1 MSINTGASPTIP
13 REDLYGAYTLM
24 NTQNVGFKAEEILP
38 PFEVGRVTG
47 TYGVIPAEAL
57 LDLINVEVGATS
69 ESPES
74 GWSPTNGTFNLTE
87 YRNKEMVTAK
97 QAELYSSWFNAE
109 EIAATRVRLIN
120 QRWYE
125 KVVATALI
133 NETLF
138 PASGTTGVALSGGSQ
153 WDNAAA
159 TPITDVQT
167 GLQTIEDNFGVT
179 ANTLIMTA
187 YTFRKMLTVTQ
198 IAQRLTANFSAPE
211 APDTGMVPAILQ
223 EQRLAFVLG
232 VEKVIVTNR
241 FGSVYNSGK
250 PGQSK
255 TIAKIWDEDYA
266 LLTRISGDRDLSSPQ
281 LGRTFRLAGHNS
293 LTIDSWLVNDPV
305 GSYIRCTEHKAAI
318 TMSTPVGYLIKN
330 TKT

>member
-1 MSINTGASPTIP
+1 MSINAPASTTIP
-13 REDLYGAYTLM
+13 RDDLYGAYMLM
-24 NTQNVGFKAEEILP
+24 NTQDVGFKAEEILP

-47 TYGVIPAEAL
+47 TYGVIPAESL
-57 LDLINVEVGATS
+57 LELINVEVGATS

-74 GWSPTNGTFNLTE
+74 GWTPTNGTFNLTE
-87 YRNKEMVTAK
+87 YRNKELVTES
-97 QAELYSSWFNAE
+97 QAQLYSSWFNAE

-138 PASGTTGVALSGGSQ
+138 PASGSTGVSLSTP
-153 WDNAAA
+153 WDNASA

-167 GLQTIEDNFGVT
+167 GKQTIEDNFGVE

-187 YTFRKMLTVTQ
+187 YTYRKLLTVTQ
-198 IAQRLTANFSAPE
+198 VAARLTANFGAPE
-211 APDTGMVPAILQ
+211 APLPGMIPAVLD
-223 EQRLAFVLG
+223 EQRIAFVLG
-232 VEKVIVTNR
+232 VDKVIVTNR
-241 FGSVYNSGK
+241 FGSIYNSGK
-250 PGQSK
+250 PGQTK
-255 TIAKIWDEDYA
+255 TISKIWDEDYA
-266 LLTRISGDRDLSSPQ
+266 LLTRISPDRDLATPQ
-281 LGRTFRLAGHNS
+281 LGKTFKLAGQS
-293 LTIDSWLVNDPV
+293 ALTIDSWMVPDPR